1 MIGFKKTPTKLVIS
15 VFLISIIL
23 IVLAYIDLDSHSPAP
38 IEEITISQNI
48 EKELPA
54 IKNKIMHKVKK
65 GESLS
70 VIFEEKRVPLNTA
83 YKIFNFDKN
92 NILSG
97 IRPVS
102 YTHLTLPTKA

>member
-15 VFLISIIL
+15 VFLISILL

-38 IEEITISQNI
+38 VEEITISQNI

-70 VIFEEKRVPLNTA
+70 VIFEEKRNRSP
-83 YKIFNFDKN
+83 
-92 NILSG
+92 IL
-97 IRPVS
+97 
-102 YTHLTLPTKA
+102 L